1 MVQKYLFCEIAMSLC
16 LDIDLEQ
23 MPHCLAVDLSL
34 HCLPM
39 TLYGIQGK
47 IGLTSLQTQRC
58 MQETGV
64 WYKNISSVK

>member
-1 MVQKYLFCEIAMSLC
+1 MENPVSNNIYMYL
-16 LDIDLEQ
+16 DQ

-39 TLYGIQGK
+39 TLYGVPGK

-64 WYKNISSVK
+64 WYKNISSVN